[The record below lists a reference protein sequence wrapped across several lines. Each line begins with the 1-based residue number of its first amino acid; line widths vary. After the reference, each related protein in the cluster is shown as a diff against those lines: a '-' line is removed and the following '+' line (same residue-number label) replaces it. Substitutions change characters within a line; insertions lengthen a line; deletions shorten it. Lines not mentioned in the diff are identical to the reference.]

1 MKVVFVDTGFWIARF
16 KPNDTQRERAEAVT
30 RTLGPARLLSSEWF

>member
-16 KPNDTQRERAEAVT
+16 KPNDTQSARAAEVT
-30 RTLGPARLLSSEWF
+30 RSLGTRCL

>member
-16 KPNDTQRERAEAVT
+16 KLNDTQSARAAEVT
-30 RTLGPARLLSSEWF
+30 KSRSHWGQSGC